1 MDREKISKYW
11 GAVNGANVYMGM
23 GGSMIFIVIVEVFV
37 KYFPPHL
44 NLKDEFGLNH
54 YFNYFSGL
62 LFNNFKDIFDQLFY
76 LKGV

>member
-11 GAVNGANVYMGM
+11 GAVNGANVSMGM
-23 GGSMIFIVIVEVFV
+23 GGSMIFIVIVEVLV

-54 YFNYFSGL
+54 YFN
-62 LFNNFKDIFDQLFY
+62 
-76 LKGV
+76 